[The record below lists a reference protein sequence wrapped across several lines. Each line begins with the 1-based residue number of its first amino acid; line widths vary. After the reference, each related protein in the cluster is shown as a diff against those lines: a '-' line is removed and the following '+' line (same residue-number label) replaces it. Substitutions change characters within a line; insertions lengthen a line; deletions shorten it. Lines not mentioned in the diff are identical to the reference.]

1 MTPEPLPPFKHAC
14 LFLNQNYTLARWTA
28 FLFEKSCS
36 MLLII
41 FHIIFSSIANLNVH
55 TLSMFRVNLFNE
67 KKCWYYKLLQFLHC
81 FGEGKKVSSGE
92 KIESN
97 SKLVWYF
104 ATTQWRFFLFHEFT
118 SKAELSR
125 NSLPRKIYRSSPL
138 ITQYLT
144 IFRSSSLAH
153 LTPLGSKSFFN
164 CLKHSV
170 LIIEV

>member
-1 MTPEPLPPFKHAC
+1 MTPEPLPSFKHAC
-14 LFLNQNYTLARWTA
+14 LFLNQNYTLAWWTA

-41 FHIIFSSIANLNVH
+41 FHIIFSSIANLNVD
-55 TLSMFRVNLFNE
+55 TFSVYRVNLFNE
-67 KKCWYYKLLQFLHC
+67 KNVDITSSYSLHC

-125 NSLPRKIYRSSPL
+125 NYLPRKIYRSSPL

>member
-1 MTPEPLPPFKHAC
+1 
-14 LFLNQNYTLARWTA
+14 
-28 FLFEKSCS
+28 

-67 KKCWYYKLLQFLHC
+67 KNVDITSSYSFCTVSEKAKRFRQAKRQKVIVNLFDILLQRN
-81 FGEGKKVSSGE
+81 G
-92 KIESN
+92 
-97 SKLVWYF
+97 
-104 ATTQWRFFLFHEFT
+104 AFFLFHEFT

-125 NSLPRKIYRSSPL
+125 NYLPRKIYRSSPL

-170 LIIEV
+170 LIFKV

>member
-28 FLFEKSCS
+28 FLFENSCS

-67 KKCWYYKLLQFLHC
+67 KNVDITSSYSLHC
-81 FGEGKKVSSGE
+81 FGEGKKVSSGK
-92 KIESN
+92 KIERN
-97 SKLVWYF
+97 GKPFWYF
-104 ATTQWRFFLFHEFT
+104 ATTQWRFFYFTNCT

-125 NSLPRKIYRSSPL
+125 NYLPRKIYRSSPL
-138 ITQYLT
+138 ITRYLT

-170 LIIEV
+170 LIFKV

>member
-1 MTPEPLPPFKHAC
+1 M
-14 LFLNQNYTLARWTA
+14 
-28 FLFEKSCS
+28 
-36 MLLII
+36 
-41 FHIIFSSIANLNVH
+41 
-55 TLSMFRVNLFNE
+55 VNHFDI
-67 KKCWYYKLLQFLHC
+67 LLQRN
-81 FGEGKKVSSGE
+81 G
-92 KIESN
+92 
-97 SKLVWYF
+97 
-104 ATTQWRFFLFHEFT
+104 AFFLFHEFT

-125 NSLPRKIYRSSPL
+125 NYLPRKIYRSSPL

>member
-41 FHIIFSSIANLNVH
+41 FHIIFSSIANLNVD
-55 TLSMFRVNLFNE
+55 TLSMYRVNLFNE
-67 KKCWYYKLLQFLHC
+67 KNVDITSSYSLHC

-125 NSLPRKIYRSSPL
+125 NYLPRKIYRSSPL
-138 ITQYLT
+138 ITRYLT

-153 LTPLGSKSFFN
+153 LTPLGSKSCF
-164 CLKHSV
+164 
-170 LIIEV
+170 